1 MANNLRTRGEKS
13 FAVFNYI
20 FMTLLCI
27 ICIYPLW
34 YVLVASL
41 SDPVLLYMQRGILV
55 WPLGEWSIRGY
66 QLVMENPNIPL
77 GFRNTLIYLGVGTFI
92 NMLITTMAAYGLSRK
107 DCYWNGKIMKL
118 IAFTMY
124 FAGGL
129 IPFYLMVKNMNLLD
143 TYSGII
149 LPVMVNTWNLIAD
162 AHSLRRHS
170 GQSGRISASG
180 RCERLDNPMAHLLP
194 AGAGNDRGNSA
205 ILCSRLVEQLVQPL
219 HLPLQQEQVP
229 APASPARNPP
239 EKRHFRHDPGRLH
252 RPKPAGTIPNA
263 GQILHHNRSNRP
275 HPHRIPL
282 PAKILC
288 QGRYGGV
295 NQGMSYE

>member
-20 FMTLLCI
+20 FMTLLCV

-55 WPLGEWSIRGY
+55 WPLGEWSARGY

-149 LPVMVNTWNLIAD
+149 LPVMVNTWNLIVMRTAFAGIPD
-162 AHSLRRHS
+162 SLEESARLDGANDWTILWRIFFPLAQATIAVIALFYAVGWWNNWFNPS
-170 GQSGRISASG
+170 IFLSSKSKYPLQLVLREILLKNDTSAMTQVGSIGQS
-180 RCERLDNPMAHLLP
+180 
-194 AGAGNDRGNSA
+194 
-205 ILCSRLVEQLVQPL
+205 
-219 HLPLQQEQVP
+219 QQEQYRMLVKYCTIIVATVP
-229 APASPARNPP
+229 
-239 EKRHFRHDPGRLH
+239 
-252 RPKPAGTIPNA
+252 
-263 GQILHHNRSNRP
+263 ILIVYP
-275 HPHRIPL
+275 FL
-282 PAKILC
+282 
-288 QGRYGGV
+288 QRYFVKGV
-295 NQGMSYE
+295 MVGSIKG

>member
-20 FMTLLCI
+20 FMTLLCV

-55 WPLGEWSIRGY
+55 WPLGEWSVRGY

-77 GFRNTLIYLGVGTFI
+77 GFRNTLIYLGIGTFI

-149 LPVMVNTWNLIAD
+149 LPVMVNTWNLIVMRTAFAGIPD
-162 AHSLRRHS
+162 SLEESARLDGANDWTILWRIFFPLAQATIAVIALFYS
-170 GQSGRISASG
+170 VGWWNNWFNPSIFLSSKSKYPLQLVLREILLKNDTSAMTQVGSIGQS
-180 RCERLDNPMAHLLP
+180 
-194 AGAGNDRGNSA
+194 
-205 ILCSRLVEQLVQPL
+205 
-219 HLPLQQEQVP
+219 QQEQYRMLVKYCTIIVATVP
-229 APASPARNPP
+229 
-239 EKRHFRHDPGRLH
+239 
-252 RPKPAGTIPNA
+252 
-263 GQILHHNRSNRP
+263 ILIVYP
-275 HPHRIPL
+275 FL
-282 PAKILC
+282 
-288 QGRYGGV
+288 QRYFVKGV
-295 NQGMSYE
+295 MVGSIKG

>member
-20 FMTLLCI
+20 FMTRLCV

-107 DCYWNGKIMKL
+107 DCYWNSKIMKL

-149 LPVMVNTWNLIAD
+149 LPVMVNTWNLIVMRTAFAGIPD
-162 AHSLRRHS
+162 SLEESARLDGANDWTILWRIFFPLAQATIAVIALFYAVGWWNNWFNPS
-170 GQSGRISASG
+170 IFLSSKSKYPLQLVLREILLKNDTSAMTQVGSIGQS
-180 RCERLDNPMAHLLP
+180 
-194 AGAGNDRGNSA
+194 
-205 ILCSRLVEQLVQPL
+205 
-219 HLPLQQEQVP
+219 QQEQYRMLVKYCTIIVATVP
-229 APASPARNPP
+229 
-239 EKRHFRHDPGRLH
+239 
-252 RPKPAGTIPNA
+252 
-263 GQILHHNRSNRP
+263 ILIVYP
-275 HPHRIPL
+275 FL
-282 PAKILC
+282 
-288 QGRYGGV
+288 QRYFVKGV
-295 NQGMSYE
+295 MVGSIKG

>member
-13 FAVFNYI
+13 LAVFNYI

-149 LPVMVNTWNLIAD
+149 LPVMVNTWNLIVMRTAFAGIPD
-162 AHSLRRHS
+162 SLEESARLDGANDWTILWRIFFPLAQATIAVIALFYAVGWWNNWFNPS
-170 GQSGRISASG
+170 IFLSSKSKYPLQLVLREILLKNDPSAMTQVGSIGQS
-180 RCERLDNPMAHLLP
+180 
-194 AGAGNDRGNSA
+194 
-205 ILCSRLVEQLVQPL
+205 
-219 HLPLQQEQVP
+219 QQEQYRMLVKYCTIIVATVP
-229 APASPARNPP
+229 
-239 EKRHFRHDPGRLH
+239 
-252 RPKPAGTIPNA
+252 
-263 GQILHHNRSNRP
+263 ILIVYP
-275 HPHRIPL
+275 FL
-282 PAKILC
+282 
-288 QGRYGGV
+288 QRYFVKGV
-295 NQGMSYE
+295 MVGSIKG

>member
-13 FAVFNYI
+13 FAVFKYI

-77 GFRNTLIYLGVGTFI
+77 GFRNTLIYLGIGTFI

-149 LPVMVNTWNLIAD
+149 LPVMVNTWNLIVMRTAFAGIPD
-162 AHSLRRHS
+162 SLEESARLDGANDWTILWRIFFPLAQATIAVIALFYAVGWWNNWFNPS
-170 GQSGRISASG
+170 IFLSSKSKYPLQLVLREILLKNDTSAMTQVGSIGQS
-180 RCERLDNPMAHLLP
+180 
-194 AGAGNDRGNSA
+194 
-205 ILCSRLVEQLVQPL
+205 
-219 HLPLQQEQVP
+219 QQEQYRMLVKYCTIIVATVP
-229 APASPARNPP
+229 
-239 EKRHFRHDPGRLH
+239 
-252 RPKPAGTIPNA
+252 
-263 GQILHHNRSNRP
+263 ILIVYP
-275 HPHRIPL
+275 FL
-282 PAKILC
+282 
-288 QGRYGGV
+288 QRYFVKGV
-295 NQGMSYE
+295 MVGSIKG

>member
-20 FMTLLCI
+20 FMTLLCV

-149 LPVMVNTWNLIAD
+149 LPVMVNTWNLIVMRTAFAGIPD
-162 AHSLRRHS
+162 SLEESARLDGANDWTILWRIFFPLAQATIAVIALFYAVGWWNNWFNPS
-170 GQSGRISASG
+170 IFLSSKSKYPLQLVLREILLKNDTSVMTQVGSIGQS
-180 RCERLDNPMAHLLP
+180 
-194 AGAGNDRGNSA
+194 
-205 ILCSRLVEQLVQPL
+205 
-219 HLPLQQEQVP
+219 QQEQYRMLVKYCTIIVATVP
-229 APASPARNPP
+229 
-239 EKRHFRHDPGRLH
+239 
-252 RPKPAGTIPNA
+252 
-263 GQILHHNRSNRP
+263 ILIVYP
-275 HPHRIPL
+275 FL
-282 PAKILC
+282 
-288 QGRYGGV
+288 QRYFVKGV
-295 NQGMSYE
+295 MVGSIKG

>member
-13 FAVFNYI
+13 FAAFNYI
-20 FMTLLCI
+20 FMTLLCV

-92 NMLITTMAAYGLSRK
+92 NMMITTMAAYGLSRK

-149 LPVMVNTWNLIAD
+149 LPVMVNTWNLIVMRTAFAGIPD
-162 AHSLRRHS
+162 SLEESARLDGANDWTILWRIFFPLAQATIAVIALFYAVGWWNNWFNPS
-170 GQSGRISASG
+170 IFLSSKSKYPLQLVLREILLKNDTSAMTQVGSIGQS
-180 RCERLDNPMAHLLP
+180 
-194 AGAGNDRGNSA
+194 
-205 ILCSRLVEQLVQPL
+205 
-219 HLPLQQEQVP
+219 QQEQYRMLVKYCTIIVATVP
-229 APASPARNPP
+229 
-239 EKRHFRHDPGRLH
+239 
-252 RPKPAGTIPNA
+252 
-263 GQILHHNRSNRP
+263 ILIVYP
-275 HPHRIPL
+275 FL
-282 PAKILC
+282 
-288 QGRYGGV
+288 QRYFVKGV
-295 NQGMSYE
+295 MVGSIKG

>member
-20 FMTLLCI
+20 FMTLLCV

-92 NMLITTMAAYGLSRK
+92 NMMITTMAAYGLSRK

-149 LPVMVNTWNLIAD
+149 LPVMVNTWNLIVMRTAFAGIPD
-162 AHSLRRHS
+162 SLEESARLDGANDWTILWRIFFPLAQATIAVIALFYAVGWWNNWFNPS
-170 GQSGRISASG
+170 IFLSSKSKYPLQLVLREILLKNDTSAMTQVGSIGQS
-180 RCERLDNPMAHLLP
+180 
-194 AGAGNDRGNSA
+194 
-205 ILCSRLVEQLVQPL
+205 
-219 HLPLQQEQVP
+219 QQEQYRMLVKYCTIIVATVP
-229 APASPARNPP
+229 
-239 EKRHFRHDPGRLH
+239 
-252 RPKPAGTIPNA
+252 
-263 GQILHHNRSNRP
+263 ILIVYP
-275 HPHRIPL
+275 FL
-282 PAKILC
+282 
-288 QGRYGGV
+288 QRYFVKGV
-295 NQGMSYE
+295 MVGSIKG

>member
-149 LPVMVNTWNLIAD
+149 LPVMVNTWNLIVMRTAFAGIPD
-162 AHSLRRHS
+162 SLEESARLDGANDWTILWRIFFPLAQATIAVIALFYS
-170 GQSGRISASG
+170 VGWWNNWFNPSIFLSSKSKYPLQLVLREILLKNDTSSMTQVGSIGQS
-180 RCERLDNPMAHLLP
+180 
-194 AGAGNDRGNSA
+194 
-205 ILCSRLVEQLVQPL
+205 
-219 HLPLQQEQVP
+219 QQEQYRMLVKYCTIIVATVP
-229 APASPARNPP
+229 
-239 EKRHFRHDPGRLH
+239 
-252 RPKPAGTIPNA
+252 
-263 GQILHHNRSNRP
+263 ILIVYP
-275 HPHRIPL
+275 FL
-282 PAKILC
+282 
-288 QGRYGGV
+288 QRYFVKGV
-295 NQGMSYE
+295 MVGSIKG

>member
-92 NMLITTMAAYGLSRK
+92 NMMITTMAAYGLSRK
-107 DCYWNGKIMKL
+107 DCYWTGKIMKL

-149 LPVMVNTWNLIAD
+149 LPVMVNTWNLIVMRTAFAGIPD
-162 AHSLRRHS
+162 SLEESARLDGANDWTILWRIFFPLAQATIAVIALFYAVGWWNNWFNPS
-170 GQSGRISASG
+170 IFLSSKSKYPLQLVLREILLKNDTSAMTQVGSIGQS
-180 RCERLDNPMAHLLP
+180 
-194 AGAGNDRGNSA
+194 
-205 ILCSRLVEQLVQPL
+205 
-219 HLPLQQEQVP
+219 QQEQYRMLVKYCTIIVATVP
-229 APASPARNPP
+229 
-239 EKRHFRHDPGRLH
+239 
-252 RPKPAGTIPNA
+252 
-263 GQILHHNRSNRP
+263 ILIVYP
-275 HPHRIPL
+275 FL
-282 PAKILC
+282 
-288 QGRYGGV
+288 QRYFVKGV
-295 NQGMSYE
+295 MVGSIKG

>member
-20 FMTLLCI
+20 FMTLLCV

-149 LPVMVNTWNLIAD
+149 LPVMVNTWNLIVMRTAFAGIPD
-162 AHSLRRHS
+162 SLEE
-170 GQSGRISASG
+170 SA
-180 RCERLDNPMAHLLP
+180 RLDGANDWTILWRIFFPLAQATIAVIALFYAVGWWNNWFNPSIFLSSKSKYPL
-194 AGAGNDRGNSA
+194 
-205 ILCSRLVEQLVQPL
+205 QLVLREILLKNDTSAMTQVGSIG
-219 HLPLQQEQVP
+219 QRKQEQYRMLVKYCTIIVATVP
-229 APASPARNPP
+229 
-239 EKRHFRHDPGRLH
+239 
-252 RPKPAGTIPNA
+252 
-263 GQILHHNRSNRP
+263 ILIVYP
-275 HPHRIPL
+275 FL
-282 PAKILC
+282 
-288 QGRYGGV
+288 QRYFVKGV
-295 NQGMSYE
+295 MVGSIKG